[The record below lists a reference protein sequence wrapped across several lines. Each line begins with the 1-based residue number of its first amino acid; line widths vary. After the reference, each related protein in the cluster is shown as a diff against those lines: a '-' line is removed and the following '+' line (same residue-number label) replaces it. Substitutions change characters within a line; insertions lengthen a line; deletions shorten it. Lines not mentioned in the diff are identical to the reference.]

1 MAPRHHFRQ
10 MDDADAREVSGWRY
24 EPPYDFY
31 DAAADPDDLVELLD
45 PQRRRGVYFSALD
58 AESVLVGFF
67 QFEKTDGTVN
77 VGLGLRPGLTGMGLG
92 EEFVLSGLAFARE
105 RFSPE
110 RFTLSVATFNRR
122 AIGVYARAGF
132 RRGEVYLH
140 ETNGGEHEFL
150 RMERWA

>member
-1 MAPRHHFRQ
+1 MAPGYLLRQ

-24 EPPYDFY
+24 EPPYGFY
-31 DAAADPDDLVELLD
+31 DAAADPDDLAELLD
-45 PQRRRGVYFSALD
+45 PERRRGIYFSASD
-58 AESVLVGFF
+58 GENGLVGFF
-67 QFEKTDGTVN
+67 QFERTDQTVG

-105 RFSPE
+105 RYAPE
-110 RFTLSVATFNRR
+110 RFTLSVATFNKR
-122 AIGVYARAGF
+122 AIGAYERAGF

-150 RMERWA
+150 RMDRLA